1 MISSNVAIAAVCA
14 ALLVA
19 GGLVWTVYRFW
30 LVPDAYERGYA
41 DAWDEAEEEAPTEAL
56 RPVRAP
62 AAPALAPAVHPAGVI
77 AGEVTESFDWAPTD
91 RLEAWTHTGAPPY
104 EQCVTDD
111 HGECVRWAHDHY
123 APRTPGRERGEVR
136 APARGPAAPPAT
148 RPGGPPEPLRVILA
162 RFREDLDAS
171 TAEFDRH
178 MDELVAA

>member
-19 GGLVWTVYRFW
+19 GGLVWTVYSFW

-91 RLEAWTHTGAPPY
+91 RLEAWTHTGAPK
-104 EQCVTDD
+104 
-111 HGECVRWAHDHY
+111 
-123 APRTPGRERGEVR
+123 TPGRARVR
-136 APARGPAAPPAT
+136 TSGDDAQA
-148 RPGGPPEPLRVILA
+148 RPGGPPDSLRVLLA
-162 RFREDLDAS
+162 RFRQDVDAS
-171 TAEFDRH
+171 AAEFDSHVRT
-178 MDELVAA
+178 LQRRYATPRGLAA